1 MSDRT
6 TSARR
11 TGGAHLHSAWH
22 NTRTEV
28 ESRTYASPT
37 LLLRAALIALVAPL
51 FRLPRRELKSTPEY
65 RNFAK
70 ELSFM
75 VDTNLKREVD
85 RAHHSSTSK
94 MQEEQAKVR
103 PPCLDFD
110 SAPAIS
116 PPLLTP

>member
-1 MSDRT
+1 VVPIFTPHGT
-6 TSARR
+6 TPAPKS
-11 TGGAHLHSAWH
+11 
-22 NTRTEV
+22 
-28 ESRTYASPT
+28 SRALTP
-37 LLLRAALIALVAPL
+37 LQPLLRAALIALVAPL

-110 SAPAIS
+110 SAALPS
-116 PPLLTP
+116 PPLLAP